1 MTLVTPGET
10 LTSLRPPQSDVKGF
24 GAWLLVALAGLL
36 GGTAIVAA
44 AAGFAHPS
52 LWPAALL
59 AGAASYGLWSY
70 GRERMADAIHE
81 RVEGGVG
88 SDGGDGG
95 REERR
100 RTVED
105 WHYRGFDYSAERD
118 REYDPD
124 SESDADG
131 EWVWEDPFWTD
142 GDRRDPRSGAERT
155 DGSGA
160 REARATAGAGGGADT
175 STGTETGSDAGT
187 GTDATGRG
195 TRGAGGRAGDAADAG
210 PDVSAAA
217 ASEVL
222 GVDADA
228 DAEEIRRAYRRRV
241 KETHPDLGGSE
252 AAFRRV
258 RRAYERLRE
267 E

>member
-10 LTSLRPPQSDVKGF
+10 LTSLRPPRSDVKGF

-36 GGTAIVAA
+36 GGAAIVVA

-81 RVEGGVG
+81 RVEEGVG
-88 SDGGDGG
+88 SDGEDGD
-95 REERR
+95 REDRR
-100 RTVED
+100 RTAED
-105 WHYRGFDYSAERD
+105 WHYRGFDYSADQD
-118 REYDPD
+118 REYEPD
-124 SESDADG
+124 FEFDANG

-142 GDRRDPRSGAERT
+142 SDRRDPRSGAERT

-160 REARATAGAGGGADT
+160 RETRATAGAGANAGTGTRTESDA
-175 STGTETGSDAGT
+175 GTETGN
-187 GTDATGRG
+187 ATGRR
-195 TRGAGGRAGDAADAG
+195 TRGAGGPTGDAADVDSDA
-210 PDVSAAA
+210 SAAA
-217 ASEVL
+217 AREVL
-222 GVDADA
+222 GVDA